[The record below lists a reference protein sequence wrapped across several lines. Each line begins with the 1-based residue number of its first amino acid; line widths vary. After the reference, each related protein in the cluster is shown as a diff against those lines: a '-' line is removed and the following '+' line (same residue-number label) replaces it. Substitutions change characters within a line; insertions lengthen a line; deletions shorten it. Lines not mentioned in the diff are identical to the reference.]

1 MVKDYP
7 TPYPFH
13 QPHAPTGGARRGY
26 RATSM
31 TTTQVQ
37 WISTAALQK
46 LLRLGTTSIRE
57 LQSAGVFQPGTH
69 FIRKGI
75 GIRSPRLW
83 DYEAVIDA
91 LRQQTTRTPE
101 VYGPL
106 D

>member
-1 MVKDYP
+1 
-7 TPYPFH
+7 
-13 QPHAPTGGARRGY
+13 
-26 RATSM
+26 M

-37 WISTAALQK
+37 WISTAELQK

-69 FIRKGI
+69 FIRKDI